1 MPDYTEQNLPG
12 TQGGK
17 VGENGGGGLGEE
29 MTQTMYAH
37 VNK

>member
-1 MPDYTEQNLPG
+1 MLDPSISTIKTVDWGRGWEEG
-12 TQGGK
+12 QGG
-17 VGENGGGGLGEE
+17 E